1 MRKRLVLISTW
12 LRTRLCSAP
21 CCGLSL
27 RRLNSTSLLPTQF
40 PSRTGGAARE
50 WWFLASS
57 NRRLI
62 FSGRM
67 AGNIDRS
74 SEFPPCCQ
82 NIGLFP
88 SSTFLCRCVN
98 IFAESKLCHTRNSI
112 FRFLLSQ
119 GCIGTA
125 RNNSMKTIWK
135 TNLIHFFKKR
145 ETNIFI

>member
-1 MRKRLVLISTW
+1 MAEDATVLCPVLWPLPSPLELNI
-12 LRTRLCSAP
+12 AP
-21 CCGLSL
+21 SHPVPI
-27 RRLNSTSLLPTQF
+27 TDW
-40 PSRTGGAARE
+40 GAARE
-50 WWFLASS
+50 WLFLASS

-82 NIGLFP
+82 NIGLCP
-88 SSTFLCRCVN
+88 SSTFLCLCVN
-98 IFAESKLCHTRNSI
+98 IFAELKLCHTRNSI
-112 FRFLLSQ
+112 FHFLLSQ

-125 RNNSMKTIWK
+125 HNNSIKTIWK

>member
-1 MRKRLVLISTW
+1 MAEDVTVLCPVLWPLPSPLELNIAPSHPVPITDW
-12 LRTRLCSAP
+12 GGSAGMVVSCFLKP
-21 CCGLSL
+21 ETYL
-27 RRLNSTSLLPTQF
+27 RR
-40 PSRTGGAARE
+40 
-50 WWFLASS
+50 
-57 NRRLI
+57 
-62 FSGRM
+62 RM

-82 NIGLFP
+82 NIGLCP
-88 SSTFLCRCVN
+88 SSTFLCLCVN

-125 RNNSMKTIWK
+125 RNNSIKTIWK